1 MESGAMAPPSGETAN
16 DTLPAGFFINFIVL
30 SGAWE
35 PDPRPGSSERKVD
48 GAVESGNRA
57 REMNPL

>member
-1 MESGAMAPPSGETAN
+1 MAPPSGETAN

-35 PDPRPGSSERKVD
+35 PDPRLGSSERKVD